1 MKDEIYVNKPLSFS
15 RIMELLDQNP
25 DLKKINCPPSLY
37 SRISPKYIQALSEL
51 GVTVVSVEKKG
62 RPKKY
67 NKKDAEN
74 IQDLLRSGHSTK
86 EIAETLGI
94 PLKTV
99 YYLNRAPLKPG
110 RKMKY
115 DTLKVKK
122 VKNLYKNGVPAKD
135 ISKDLKIPIR
145 TVYSL
150 LKR

>member
-15 RIMELLDQNP
+15 RIMELLDQYP
-25 DLKKINCPPSLY
+25 DLKKISCPPSLY
-37 SRISPKYIQALSEL
+37 SRISPKYIQALNEL
-51 GVTVVSVEKKG
+51 GVTVVPVEKKG

-67 NKKDAEN
+67 NEKDAEN
-74 IQDLLRSGHSTK
+74 IRHLLKSGNTPK
-86 EIAETLGI
+86 EIAETLNI

-99 YYLNRAPLKPG
+99 YYLKESPLKRG
-110 RKMKY
+110 RKIKY

-135 ISKDLKIPIR
+135 ISKDLKIPLR

>member
-15 RIMELLDQNP
+15 RIMELLDQYP

-37 SRISPKYIQALSEL
+37 SRISPKYIQALNEL
-51 GVTVVSVEKKG
+51 GVVVVPVEKKG

-67 NKKDAEN
+67 NENDAEN
-74 IQDLLRSGHSTK
+74 IRHLLKSGNTPK
-86 EIAETLGI
+86 EIGETLNI

-99 YYLNRAPLKPG
+99 YYLKESPLKRG

-115 DTLKVKK
+115 DKLKVKK
-122 VKNLYKNGVPAKD
+122 VKALYKNGVPAKD
-135 ISKDLKIPIR
+135 ISSDLKIPLR

>member
-1 MKDEIYVNKPLSFS
+1 
-15 RIMELLDQNP
+15 MELLDQYP
-25 DLKKINCPPSLY
+25 DLKKISCPPSLY
-37 SRISPKYIQALSEL
+37 SRISPKYIQALNEL
-51 GVTVVSVEKKG
+51 GVTVVPVEKKG

-67 NKKDAEN
+67 NEKDAEN
-74 IQDLLRSGHSTK
+74 IRHLLKSGNTPK
-86 EIAETLGI
+86 EIAETLNI

-99 YYLNRAPLKPG
+99 YYLKESPLKRG
-110 RKMKY
+110 RKIKY

-135 ISKDLKIPIR
+135 ISKDLKIPLR